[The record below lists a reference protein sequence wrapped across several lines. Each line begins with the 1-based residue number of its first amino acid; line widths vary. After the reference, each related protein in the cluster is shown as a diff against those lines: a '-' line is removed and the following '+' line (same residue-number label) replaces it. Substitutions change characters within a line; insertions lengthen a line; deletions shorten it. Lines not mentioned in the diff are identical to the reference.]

1 MKAMFQNIRLLALA
15 ILSVVTGRAHHQPPN
30 FANIKALLLH
40 LCDYDEAKCEW
51 VLRWLAYPL
60 RSPGAKMDM
69 GLVVNGEAG
78 TGKSLFFNTIMR
90 QVYGDNSVR
99 VLDASQLHAGVHRWA
114 GGARLAV
121 FEGPFSKKNATRLK
135 ELVTSM
141 ALQGA
146 AIVGSGGRLVRKNRV
161 NFVFLSTSSEFL
173 PVLESDRRL
182 AVLEVPPRHLPRF
195 YLAVR
200 AEIDNGG
207 IDAFREYLMRGLDLG
222 GFDQHTRPPAD
233 AAQRALAA

>member
-1 MKAMFQNIRLLALA
+1 MKAMFQNLRLLAAA
-15 ILSVVTGRAHHQPPN
+15 ILSVFTDRSGHQPAN

-40 LCDYDEAKCEW
+40 LCDYDEAKCHW
-51 VLRWLAYPL
+51 VLCWLAYPL
-60 RSPGAKMDM
+60 RNPGVKMDLA
-69 GLVVNGEAG
+69 LVVNGENG

-99 VLDASQLHAGVHRWA
+99 VHDADQLHATFNYRWA
-114 GGARLAV
+114 DGARLAV
-121 FEGPFSKKNATRLK
+121 FEGPFSKKNAARLK
-135 ELVTSM
+135 DLVSAV
-141 ALQGA
+141 ALTISQKFQPA
-146 AIVGSGGRLVRKNRV
+146 QTRKNRM

-207 IDAFREYLMRGLDLG
+207 IEAFREYLMRGLDMG
-222 GFDQHTRPPAD
+222 DFDQHTRPPAD
-233 AAQRALAA
+233 GAQRALAA